1 MTESL
6 AFYVELSR
14 MATNPVVSS
23 PILQPIN
30 TLPTNTNPYPHNP
43 TPTPHPIS
51 AGAVDWLGLVQFIG
65 STYPYVPI
73 CTPLIQESWYSFQC
87 KNLVFWKALMWQ
99 FSLFLRYSGSGV
111 FCTAKLSTRYSN
123 FGRSKNKA
131 WLIPDYYRLL
141 PCNFFGNK
149 TLHKRSRIL
158 VEDRAAWSLPCLGE
172 QRQQKALLL
181 LLLLLTVAVEEVS

>member
-1 MTESL
+1 MRALPSVPQRSACVHCMPHQVPYHFPLWAMTSTKDSHL
-6 AFYVELSR
+6 FCY
-14 MATNPVVSS
+14 
-23 PILQPIN
+23 
-30 TLPTNTNPYPHNP
+30 TLCNYCTH
-43 TPTPHPIS
+43 
-51 AGAVDWLGLVQFIG
+51 
-65 STYPYVPI
+65 I
-73 CTPLIQESWYSFQC
+73 CAMYSFQC

>member
-1 MTESL
+1 MLGCSL
-6 AFYVELSR
+6 FLEAQNVLLKAPFRRLTCCVHYYFLG
-14 MATNPVVSS
+14 
-23 PILQPIN
+23 
-30 TLPTNTNPYPHNP
+30 
-43 TPTPHPIS
+43 
-51 AGAVDWLGLVQFIG
+51 GASDGGCVALL
-65 STYPYVPI
+65 
-73 CTPLIQESWYSFQC
+73 YSFQG